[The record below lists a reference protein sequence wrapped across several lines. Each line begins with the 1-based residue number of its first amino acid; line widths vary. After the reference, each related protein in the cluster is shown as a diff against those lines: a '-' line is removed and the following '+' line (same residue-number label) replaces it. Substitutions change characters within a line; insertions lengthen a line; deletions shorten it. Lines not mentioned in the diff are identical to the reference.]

1 MFSKNN
7 FSFIELMRAQK
18 QARIEQKRQE
28 RLAAAK
34 AFVGGLTNMNS
45 AASSVISS
53 SMCSKAGSNV
63 STPRLTPLRLIERNR
78 ASDKTD
84 IDKLENKILALEQ
97 SIANAKQAQTETH
110 ALDKL
115 E

>member
-1 MFSKNN
+1 M
-7 FSFIELMRAQK
+7 
-18 QARIEQKRQE
+18 
-28 RLAAAK
+28 
-34 AFVGGLTNMNS
+34 
-45 AASSVISS
+45 SSQ
-53 SMCSKAGSNV
+53 MCSKVGSNV

-84 IDKLENKILALEQ
+84 IDNLESKILALEQ
-97 SIANAKQAQTETH
+97 SIANAKQQQTDNH